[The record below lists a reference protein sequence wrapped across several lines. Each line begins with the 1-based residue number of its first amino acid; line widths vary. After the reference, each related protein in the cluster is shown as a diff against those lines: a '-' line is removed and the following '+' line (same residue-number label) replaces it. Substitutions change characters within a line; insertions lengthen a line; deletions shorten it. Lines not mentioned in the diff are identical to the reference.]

1 MMNAILGGDFASRI
15 NQNIRE
21 EKHWSYGARTM
32 FLDAKGPRPF
42 LLYAPVQADKTKETL
57 QELDLELRGA
67 LGLKH
72 FTDDELNQAKNN
84 ATLSLPGSF
93 ETKRAV
99 IGAMQDILIYGLP
112 EDHFDTYSDRINA
125 VTIAE
130 AEAAAKRILDPDR
143 VIWIVVGDA
152 ATTEGPLSELG
163 WGPIRHMDADGNLL

>member
-1 MMNAILGGDFASRI
+1 
-15 NQNIRE
+15 
-21 EKHWSYGARTM
+21 M
-32 FLDAKGPRPF
+32 FVDAKGPRPF

-57 QELDLELRGA
+57 QELDMELRGA

-72 FTDDELNQAKNN
+72 FTHDELDQAKNN

-112 EDHFDTYSDRINA
+112 EDHFETYSDRINA

-130 AEAAAKRILDPDR
+130 VEAAAKLILDPDR

-152 ATTEGPLSELG
+152 ATTEDPLSELG
-163 WGPIRHMDADGNLL
+163 WGPIRRMDAEGNLL